1 MEKRKIVFHLNCL
14 EHGGAE
20 RFGHLPIAGQFSTDG
35 HGMVPPL
42 HKFQSMIAQFVGFVK
57 I

>member
-20 RFGHLPIAGQFSTDG
+20 RVVSESGQSVWTG
-35 HGMVPPL
+35 R
-42 HKFQSMIAQFVGFVK
+42 I
-57 I
+57 